1 MSQFLALLATALGA
15 LGALAAE
22 PPTKRSFLML
32 GGVTQIVDAEGKV
45 VWKYPAETRDGCVL
59 PNGNVLLTLHKSDA
73 YSGGAVIEVTR
84 DHKVVFEYKGT
95 QAEVNTAQRLP
106 DGRTLLTEAGERP
119 RLLEV
124 DAAGRIQV
132 EIPLQCTAKNPHL
145 QSRMARKL
153 PDGHYLVPQDRLVRE
168 LDATGKV
175 VWEYKAPASKL
186 DNRTF
191 CALRNAAGHTLI
203 SLTIGNQLVEVDA
216 EGKVVW
222 ELRQGELADAPLTRT
237 TALTWLPN
245 GNIVFSNYDARAPR
259 PKLVEI
265 TRDKQ
270 VVWTYVDGTKFGV
283 HEFQLLDADGK
294 PLAGALR

>member
-1 MSQFLALLATALGA
+1 MPRTCLLLLASALLAV
-15 LGALAAE
+15 AAE
-22 PPTKRSFLML
+22 PPAKRSFLML
-32 GGVTQIVDAEGKV
+32 GGATQIVDADGKV

-73 YSGGAVIEVTR
+73 YPGGAVVEVTR
-84 DHKVVFEYKGT
+84 DLKVVFEYKGT

-106 DGRTLLTEAGERP
+106 DGRTMLTEAGDHP

-132 EIPLQCTAKNPHL
+132 EIPLQCSAKNPHI

-203 SLTIGNQLVEVDA
+203 SLTIGNQLVEVDEA
-216 EGKVVW
+216 GKVVW
-222 ELRQGELADAPLTRT
+222 ELNQGELADAPLTRT
-237 TALTWLPN
+237 TALAWLPN

-265 TRDKQ
+265 TRDKK

-283 HEFQLLDADGK
+283 HEFQLLDAEGK

>member
-1 MSQFLALLATALGA
+1 MPRACLFLLASVLVAS
-15 LGALAAE
+15 AAD
-22 PPTKRSFLML
+22 PAPKRSFLML
-32 GGVTQIVDAEGKV
+32 GGATQIVDADGKV

-73 YSGGAVIEVTR
+73 YPGGAVIEVTR

-106 DGRTLLTEAGERP
+106 DGRTMLTEAGDHP

-132 EIPLQCTAKNPHL
+132 ELPLQCTAKNPHL

-175 VWEYKAPASKL
+175 VWEYQAPSSKL

-216 EGKVVW
+216 AGKVDW
-222 ELRQGELADAPLTRT
+222 ELKQGELADAPLTRT
-237 TALTWLPN
+237 TALAWLPN
-245 GNIVFSNYDARAPR
+245 GNIVFSNYDARAPK

-265 TRDKQ
+265 TRDKK
-270 VVWTYVDGTKFGV
+270 VVWTYVDGTKSGV
-283 HEFQLLDADGK
+283 HEFQLLDAEGK
-294 PLAGALR
+294 PLADVLR

>member
-1 MSQFLALLATALGA
+1 MLRASLTLLASLLLAS
-15 LGALAAE
+15 AAE
-22 PPTKRSFLML
+22 PPTRRSFLML
-32 GGVTQIVDAEGKV
+32 GGATQIVDADGKV
-45 VWKYPAETRDGCVL
+45 VWKYPAETRDGWVL

-73 YSGGAVIEVTR
+73 YPGGAVIEVTR
-84 DHKVVFEYKGT
+84 EHKVVFEYKGT

-106 DGRTLLTEAGERP
+106 DGRTMLTEAGEHP

-124 DAAGRIQV
+124 DAAGRILV
-132 EIPLQCTAKNPHL
+132 ELPLQCTAKNPHL

-168 LDATGKV
+168 LDATGKI
-175 VWEYKAPASKL
+175 VWEYRAPASKL

-216 EGKVVW
+216 AGKVVW
-222 ELRQGELADAPLTRT
+222 ELKQGELGDTPLTRT
-237 TALTWLPN
+237 TALAWLPN
-245 GNIVFSNYDARAPR
+245 GNIVLSNYDARAPK

-265 TRDKQ
+265 TRDKR

-283 HEFQLLDADGK
+283 HEFQLLDAEGK
-294 PLAGALR
+294 PLVGVLR

>member
-1 MSQFLALLATALGA
+1 MLRPCLLLLASTLCVA
-15 LGALAAE
+15 AAE
-22 PPTKRSFLML
+22 PPAKRSFLML
-32 GGVTQIVDAEGKV
+32 GGATQIVDVDGKV

-73 YSGGAVIEVTR
+73 YPGGAVIEVTR
-84 DHKVVFEYKGT
+84 DQKVVFEYKGT

-106 DGRTLLTEAGERP
+106 DGRTMLTEAGDHP

-124 DAAGRIQV
+124 DATGRIQV

-168 LDATGKV
+168 FDATGKV

-191 CALRNAAGHTLI
+191 CALRNPAGHTLI

-216 EGKVVW
+216 AGKVVW
-222 ELRQGELADAPLTRT
+222 ELNQSDLPDAPLTRT
-237 TALTWLPN
+237 TALAWLPN

-259 PKLVEI
+259 PKLIEI
-265 TRDKQ
+265 TRDKK

-283 HEFQLLDADGK
+283 HEFQLLDAEGR

>member
-1 MSQFLALLATALGA
+1 MSRLTLLLLVSALE
-15 LGALAAE
+15 ALAAD
-22 PPTKRSFLML
+22 PAPKRSFLML
-32 GGVTQIVDAEGKV
+32 GGATQIVDADGKV

-73 YSGGAVIEVTR
+73 YPGGAVIEVTR
-84 DHKVVFEYKGT
+84 DSKVVFEYKGT

-106 DGRTLLTEAGERP
+106 DGRTMLTEAGDHP

-124 DAAGRIQV
+124 DATGRIQV
-132 EIPLQCTAKNPHL
+132 EVPLRCTAKNPHL

-175 VWEYKAPASKL
+175 VWEYQAPSSKL

-216 EGKVVW
+216 AGKVVW
-222 ELRQGELADAPLTRT
+222 ELKQGELADAPLTRT
-237 TALTWLPN
+237 TALAWLPN
-245 GNIVFSNYDARAPR
+245 GNIVFSNYDARAPK

-265 TRDKQ
+265 TRDKK

-283 HEFQLLDADGK
+283 HEFQLLDAEGK
-294 PLAGALR
+294 PLADVLR

>member
-1 MSQFLALLATALGA
+1 MTRTCLLLLASALFA
-15 LGALAAE
+15 VAAE
-22 PPTKRSFLML
+22 PPVKRSFLML
-32 GGVTQIVDAEGKV
+32 GGATQIVDADGKV

-73 YSGGAVIEVTR
+73 YPGGAVVEVTR
-84 DHKVVFEYKGT
+84 DLKVVFEYKGT

-106 DGRTLLTEAGERP
+106 DGRTMLTEAGDHP

-124 DAAGRIQV
+124 DANGRIQV
-132 EIPLQCTAKNPHL
+132 EIPLQCSAKNPHI

-203 SLTIGNQLVEVDA
+203 SLTIGNQLVEVDEA
-216 EGKVVW
+216 GKVVW
-222 ELRQGELADAPLTRT
+222 ELNQGELADAPLTRT
-237 TALTWLPN
+237 TALAWLPN

-265 TRDKQ
+265 TRDKK

-283 HEFQLLDADGK
+283 HEFQLLDAEGK

>member
-1 MSQFLALLATALGA
+1 MLRRCLLLLAATLLAH
-15 LGALAAE
+15 AAE
-22 PPTKRSFLML
+22 PPAKRAFLML
-32 GGVTQIVDAEGKV
+32 GGVTQILNVDGKV
-45 VWKYPAETRDGCVL
+45 TWKYPAETRDGCIL
-59 PNGNVLLTLHKSDA
+59 PNGNILLALQKSEA
-73 YSGGAVIEVTR
+73 YPGGAVVEVTR
-84 DHKVVFEYKGT
+84 DLKVVFAYKGT

-106 DGRTLLTEAGERP
+106 DGRTLLTEAGDKP

-124 DAAGRIQV
+124 DAAGQIKV
-132 EIPLQCTAKNPHL
+132 EIPLQCSAKNPHL

-153 PDGHYLVPQDRLVRE
+153 ADGHYLVPQDRLVRE

-175 VWEYKAPASKL
+175 VWEYQAPASKL

-203 SLTIGNQLVEVDA
+203 SLTVGNQIVEVDGA
-216 EGKVVW
+216 GKVVW
-222 ELRQGELADAPLTRT
+222 ELKQGELTDAPLTRT

-259 PKLVEI
+259 PKLIEI
-265 TRDKQ
+265 TRDKK

-283 HEFQLLDADGK
+283 HEFQLLDAEGK
-294 PLAGALR
+294 PLAEALR

>member
-1 MSQFLALLATALGA
+1 MLRRCLPLLAAVLLA
-15 LGALAAE
+15 HAAE
-22 PPTKRSFLML
+22 TPTKHAFLML
-32 GGVTQIVDAEGKV
+32 GGATQILDADGKV
-45 VWKYPAETRDGCVL
+45 TWKYPAETRDGCIL
-59 PNGNVLLTLHKSDA
+59 PNGNILLALQKSEA
-73 YSGGAVIEVTR
+73 YPGGAVVEVTR
-84 DHKVVFEYKGT
+84 DLKVVFAYKGT

-106 DGRTLLTEAGERP
+106 DGRTLLTEAGDKP

-124 DAAGRIQV
+124 DAAGQIKV
-132 EIPLQCTAKNPHL
+132 EIPLQCSAKNPHL

-153 PDGHYLVPQDRLVRE
+153 ADGHYLVPQDRLVRE

-175 VWEYKAPASKL
+175 VWEYQAPASKL

-203 SLTIGNQLVEVDA
+203 SLTIGNQIVEVDGA
-216 EGKVVW
+216 GKVVW
-222 ELRQGELADAPLTRT
+222 ELKQGELTDAPLTRT

-259 PKLVEI
+259 PKLIEI
-265 TRDKQ
+265 TRDKK

-283 HEFQLLDADGK
+283 HEFQLLDAEGK
-294 PLAGALR
+294 PLAEALR

>member
-1 MSQFLALLATALGA
+1 MTRTCLLLLASALFA
-15 LGALAAE
+15 VAAE
-22 PPTKRSFLML
+22 PPVKRSFLML
-32 GGVTQIVDAEGKV
+32 GGATQIVDADGKV

-73 YSGGAVIEVTR
+73 YPGGAVVEVTR
-84 DHKVVFEYKGT
+84 DLKVVFEYKGT

-106 DGRTLLTEAGERP
+106 DGRTMLTEAGDHP

-132 EIPLQCTAKNPHL
+132 EIPLQCSAKNPHI

-203 SLTIGNQLVEVDA
+203 SLTIGNQLVEVDEA
-216 EGKVVW
+216 GKVVW
-222 ELRQGELADAPLTRT
+222 ELNQGELADAPLTRT
-237 TALTWLPN
+237 TALAWLPN

-265 TRDKQ
+265 TRDKK

-283 HEFQLLDADGK
+283 HEFQLLDAEGK

>member
-1 MSQFLALLATALGA
+1 MLRRCLLLLAATLLAH
-15 LGALAAE
+15 AAE
-22 PPTKRSFLML
+22 TPTKHAFLML
-32 GGVTQIVDAEGKV
+32 GGATQILDVDGKV
-45 VWKYPAETRDGCVL
+45 TWKYPAETRDGCIL
-59 PNGNVLLTLHKSDA
+59 PNGNILLALQKSEA
-73 YSGGAVIEVTR
+73 YPGGAVVEVTR
-84 DHKVVFEYKGT
+84 DLKVVFAYKGT

-106 DGRTLLTEAGERP
+106 DGRTLLTEAGDKP

-124 DAAGRIQV
+124 DAAGQIKV
-132 EIPLQCTAKNPHL
+132 EIPLQCSAKNPHL

-175 VWEYKAPASKL
+175 VWEYQAPASKL

-203 SLTIGNQLVEVDA
+203 SLTVGNQIVEVDGA
-216 EGKVVW
+216 GKVVW
-222 ELRQGELADAPLTRT
+222 ELKQGELTEAPLTRT

-259 PKLVEI
+259 PKLIEI
-265 TRDKQ
+265 TRDKK

-283 HEFQLLDADGK
+283 HEFQLLDAESK
-294 PLAGALR
+294 PLADALR

>member
-1 MSQFLALLATALGA
+1 MTRTCLLLLASALFA
-15 LGALAAE
+15 VAAE
-22 PPTKRSFLML
+22 PPVKRSFLML
-32 GGVTQIVDAEGKV
+32 GGATQIVDADGKV

-73 YSGGAVIEVTR
+73 YPGGAVVEVTR
-84 DHKVVFEYKGT
+84 DLKVVFEYKGT

-106 DGRTLLTEAGERP
+106 DGRTMLTEAGDHP

-124 DAAGRIQV
+124 DANGRIQV
-132 EIPLQCTAKNPHL
+132 EIPLQCSAKNPHI

-203 SLTIGNQLVEVDA
+203 SLTIGNQLVEVDEA
-216 EGKVVW
+216 GKVVW
-222 ELRQGELADAPLTRT
+222 ELNQGDLPDAPLTRT
-237 TALTWLPN
+237 TALAWLPN

-265 TRDKQ
+265 TRDKK

-283 HEFQLLDADGK
+283 HEFQLLDAEGK

>member
-1 MSQFLALLATALGA
+1 MTRLALLLFVS
-15 LGALAAE
+15 AAGTFASE
-22 PPTKRSFLML
+22 PAPKRSFLML
-32 GGVTQIVDAEGKV
+32 GGATQIVDGDGKV

-59 PNGNVLLTLHKSDA
+59 PNGNVLLTLHKSEA
-73 YSGGAVIEVTR
+73 YPGGAVLEVTR
-84 DHKVVFEYKGT
+84 DLKVVFEYKGT

-106 DGRTLLTEAGERP
+106 DGRTLLTEAGDHP

-124 DAAGRIQV
+124 DAAGRILV
-132 EIPLQCTAKNPHL
+132 DLPLQCTAKNPHI

-168 LDATGKV
+168 LDAAGKV
-175 VWEYKAPASKL
+175 VWEYQAPASKV

-216 EGKVVW
+216 TGKVVW
-222 ELRQGELADAPLTRT
+222 ELKQGELADAPLTRT
-237 TALTWLPN
+237 TALAWLPN
-245 GNIVFSNYDARAPR
+245 GNIVFSNYDARAPK

-265 TRDKQ
+265 TRDKK

-283 HEFQLLDADGK
+283 HEFQLLDAEGK

>member
-1 MSQFLALLATALGA
+1 MTRTCLLLLASALFA
-15 LGALAAE
+15 VAAE
-22 PPTKRSFLML
+22 PPVKRSFLML
-32 GGVTQIVDAEGKV
+32 GGATQIVDADGKV

-73 YSGGAVIEVTR
+73 YPGGAVIEVTR

-106 DGRTLLTEAGERP
+106 DGRTMLTEAGDHP

-132 EIPLQCTAKNPHL
+132 EIPLQCSAKNPHI

-203 SLTIGNQLVEVDA
+203 SLTIGNQLVEVDEA
-216 EGKVVW
+216 GKVVW
-222 ELRQGELADAPLTRT
+222 ELNQGDLPDAPLTRT
-237 TALTWLPN
+237 TALAWLPN

-265 TRDKQ
+265 TRDKK

-283 HEFQLLDADGK
+283 HEFQLLDAEGK

>member
-1 MSQFLALLATALGA
+1 MTRTCLLLLASALLAI
-15 LGALAAE
+15 AAE
-22 PPTKRSFLML
+22 PPAKRSFLML
-32 GGVTQIVDAEGKV
+32 GGATQIVDADGKV

-59 PNGNVLLTLHKSDA
+59 PNGNMLLTLHKSDA
-73 YSGGAVIEVTR
+73 YPGGAVVEVTR
-84 DHKVVFEYKGT
+84 DLKVVFEYKGT

-106 DGRTLLTEAGERP
+106 DGRTMLTEAGDHP

-132 EIPLQCTAKNPHL
+132 EIPLQCSAKNPHI

-203 SLTIGNQLVEVDA
+203 SLTIGNQLVEVDEA
-216 EGKVVW
+216 GKVVW
-222 ELRQGELADAPLTRT
+222 ELNQGELAGAPLTRT
-237 TALTWLPN
+237 TALAWLPN

-265 TRDKQ
+265 TRDKK
-270 VVWTYVDGTKFGV
+270 VVWTYVDGAKFGV
-283 HEFQLLDADGK
+283 HEFQLLDAEGK